1 MKKCRGPETYMEHLL
16 LAVLSAFLPVV
27 SRIIPGHRGQ
37 IAVVRVKSKTV
48 CQVVFCR
55 RHTIPVE
62 FRIGCS
68 DTELKLGFGKF

>member
-1 MKKCRGPETYMEHLL
+1 MPWTRDVHGT
-16 LAVLSAFLPVV
+16 PVV
-27 SRIIPGHRGQ
+27 GRAFGIFVGSLVGLSQGT
-37 IAVVRVKSKTV
+37 AVVRVKSKTV

-68 DTELKLGFGKF
+68 DTELKLGFAKF